1 MPQLAR
7 LGIRVFMLRISRL
20 IGTSLLALLLVVSIY
35 GAVITLP
42 RHWIKPAAGSQIRW
56 GNQLSRG
63 LVFCL
68 LMNEGGGTPRDAT
81 GRSAVPATTSATVPT
96 WTSDIAGTGRK
107 YVRASSE
114 WDEYGTLNTGI
125 QFNAVPFTILALF
138 RTNSSPS
145 AVQQPA
151 GMGLA
156 AKAGYGFRMSTG
168 NVNRFATATTTG
180 GSFVSVTGST
190 INTAT
195 LINAVGTMTGAGA
208 MTYYENGVLQ
218 GTASQG
224 SPNLAEGTAV
234 AFRTGTDNSSAAA
247 FDGTLFLV
255 VIWNRVLNFVEIQ
268 ALQVD
273 PYAFMI
279 PPSPHAFFI
288 APIPAGGAVRHK
300 AISQ

>member
-1 MPQLAR
+1 
-7 LGIRVFMLRISRL
+7 MLKISRL
-20 IGTSLLALLLVVSIY
+20 ISAGLLALLVLASVY

-42 RHWIKPAAGSQIRW
+42 RHWIKPAPGSQIRW
-56 GNQLSRG
+56 GNPLARG
-63 LVFCL
+63 IVMCI

-96 WTSDIAGTGRK
+96 WTSDIAGPGRK
-107 YVRASSE
+107 YVRASST
-114 WDEYGTLNTGI
+114 WDEYGVLNTGV

-145 AVQQPA
+145 ATQQPA

-168 NVNRFATATTTG
+168 NANRFATATTSG
-180 GSFVSVTGST
+180 ASFVAVTGST

-234 AFRTGTDNSSAAA
+234 AFRTGADNSSASA
-247 FDGTLFLV
+247 FDGTLFLT
-255 VIWNRVLNFVEIQ
+255 VIWNRVLSFSEIQ
-268 ALQVD
+268 TLQVD

-279 PPSPHAFFI
+279 PPSPHALFI
-288 APIPAGGAVRHK
+288 APITVSSAIRHK
-300 AISQ
+300 VRSQ